1 MAKTPHPLLS
11 DRTWLEAR
19 FNAGLSH
26 SQIATEAHTTASN
39 VAYYVRKYQ
48 LSSDLSRSSRVAAAI
63 ARRFPNGRRG
73 SDSPNWRGGKDK
85 RLAEVAAKIRSLGGY
100 AWDGDEKLGGGPG
113 PLVARDEV
121 EAILAAA
128 LQEAGYVR

>member
-26 SQIATEAHTTASN
+26 SQIAREAASTTSN
-39 VAYYVRKYQ
+39 VAYYIRKYV
-48 LSSDLSRSSRVAAAI
+48 LRSDLSRSARVAAAI
-63 ARRFPNGRRG
+63 ARRFPNGRKG
-73 SDSPNWRGGKDK
+73 SASPNWRGGKDK

-100 AWDGDEKLGGGPG
+100 AWDGEEKQAGGDG
-113 PLVARDEV
+113 PLIYRDEV
-121 EAILAAA
+121 DAILTEA
-128 LQEAGYVR
+128 LKEAGYVG